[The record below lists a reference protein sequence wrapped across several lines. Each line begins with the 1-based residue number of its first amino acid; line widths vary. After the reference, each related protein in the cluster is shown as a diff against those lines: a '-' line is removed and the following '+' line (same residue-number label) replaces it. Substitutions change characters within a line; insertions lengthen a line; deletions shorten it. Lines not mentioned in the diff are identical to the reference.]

1 MNILFLTIIKADIDQ
16 RGIYYDL
23 MRKFRDDGHCL
34 YVVSPVERKYNR
46 NTSLRIEK
54 GVHILEVRSLN
65 LLDTNLIEK
74 GLAQF
79 SLGNRFYDSIRHYFP
94 DISFDLVLYSTPP
107 ITFQGIVY
115 KLKKLNPNLT
125 SYLMLKDIFPQ
136 NALDLGILKKWN
148 PIYHFYRKQEKRLY
162 KVSDYIGCMSPA
174 NKEYLLKNNPEL
186 PHYKVEIAPNSI
198 ELTDNIKANKE
209 GVRKKYGL
217 PVDKPIFL
225 YGGSINRPQGIEFI
239 IDCLKSNSHR
249 NDCII
254 LVVGFG
260 YGVDRVK
267 EAIGSD
273 KDSSVIIMN
282 GLPKREYDELA
293 SACDVGMIFLDYRFT
308 IPNYPSRLLPYLENK
323 MPVICATDPNTD
335 VGKIAEE
342 NGYGY
347 WCESNS
353 VVAFTT
359 MLDKMI
365 NSDIQKMGNNGYEFL
380 KINYLV
386 ENTYSVIMSH
396 V

>member
-1 MNILFLTIIKADIDQ
+1 MIKAEIDQ

-23 MRKFRDDGHCL
+23 MRKIRDAGHNL
-34 YVVSPVERKYNR
+34 YVISPIERRYNK
-46 NTSLRIEK
+46 NTCVRFEK
-54 GVHILEVRSLN
+54 GVHILEVRNLN
-65 LLDTNLIEK
+65 LFNTNLIEK
-74 GLAQF
+74 GLAQLL
-79 SLGNRFYDSIRHYFP
+79 LGNRYKKAIKHFCGDVV
-94 DISFDLVLYSTPP
+94 FDLVLYSTPP
-107 ITFQGIVY
+107 ITFQGLISS
-115 KLKKLNPNLT
+115 LKKNNPHLVC
-125 SYLMLKDIFPQ
+125 YLMLKDIFPQ
-136 NALDLGILKKWN
+136 NALDLGILQKWN
-148 PIYHFYRKQEKRLY
+148 PLYYYYRYQEVKLY
-162 KVSDYIGCMSPA
+162 KASDYIGCMSPA
-174 NKEYLLKNNPEL
+174 NKDYLLKHNSFLAES
-186 PHYKVEIAPNSI
+186 KVEVAPNSI
-198 ELTDNIKANKE
+198 EIVNAKNIDRDK
-209 GVRKKYGL
+209 VRKKYGL
-217 PVDKPIFL
+217 PVNKPIFL

-239 IDCLKSNSHR
+239 IECLKSNSHR

-323 MPVICATDPNTD
+323 MPVICATDTNTD

-359 MLDKMI
+359 MLDKMV
-365 NSDIQKMGNNGYEFL
+365 NSDIQKMGDNGYEFL
-380 KINYLV
+380 KNNYLV

>member
-1 MNILFLTIIKADIDQ
+1 MIKAEIDQ

-23 MRKFRDDGHCL
+23 MRKIRDDGHCL

-46 NTSLRIEK
+46 STSLRIEK
-54 GVHILEVRSLN
+54 GVHILEVKSLN
-65 LLDTNLIEK
+65 LFDTNLIEK
-74 GLAQF
+74 GLAQLL
-79 SLGNRFYDSIRHYFP
+79 LGDRYYNSIRHYFP

-136 NALDLGILKKWN
+136 NALDLGIFKKWN
-148 PIYHFYRKQEKRLY
+148 PIYRYYRNQEKRLY

-174 NKEYLLKNNPEL
+174 NKDYLLKYNPEL
-186 PHYKVEIAPNSI
+186 LESKVEIAPNSI
-198 ELTDNIKANKE
+198 ELTESIKTNKE
-209 GVRKKYGL
+209 AVRKKYGL
-217 PVDKPIFL
+217 PPDKPIFL
-225 YGGSINRPQGIEFI
+225 YGGSINKPQGIEFI
-239 IDCLKSNSHR
+239 IDCLKGNSHR

-260 YGVDRVK
+260 YGVDLVK
-267 EAIGSD
+267 KALNDNGG
-273 KDSSVIIMN
+273 SSVIVMN

-323 MPVICATDPNTD
+323 MPVICATDPNSD

-347 WCESNS
+347 WCESTS
-353 VVAFTT
+353 VDGFTA

-365 NSDIQKMGNNGYEFL
+365 HSDIQAMGEKGYEFL
-380 KINYLV
+380 KMNYQV
-386 ENTYSVIMSH
+386 DNTYKVIMSH